1 MIKKGIKFITLFII
15 IILNTSFLNS
25 NYENKPN
32 DFKKKPPFLKIKSN
46 WVDSVYNSL
55 TADEKIAQL
64 FMVAAYSNKDTNH
77 VNEIA
82 NLIKEYKI
90 GGLIFFQGG
99 PVRQAKLTNYYQ
111 SISKTPLMIATDA
124 EWGLAM
130 RLDSTIRFPGQMT
143 LGAVQDNSLIYEM
156 GETIAQQCKRLN
168 INVNF
173 APVIDI
179 NNNPNNPVINSRSF
193 GEDRQNVA
201 YKGLA
206 YMMGLQDNNI
216 LATGKHFPGHG
227 DTNTDSHKTLP
238 IVNKSYKHLKAVE
251 LYPFKFLIN
260 KGLGAVMIAHLHV
273 PALDNTKNLPSTLS
287 KKTITKLL
295 KKKLRF
301 KGLIFTDAL
310 NMKGVGKYFKPG
322 EIEVKALV
330 AGNDILLF
338 PEDVPTA
345 INQIKIAITNG
356 LISQKEIN
364 ERCKK
369 IIAAKKWQEL
379 DRYKPVKIENLYA
392 DLNNDKAL
400 YLKQRLIE
408 KSLTLLK
415 NNNDLIPFK
424 RLDTLK
430 IASVAVGADSIN
442 AFQKQLN
449 LYDAISN
456 FTIDKNADKN
466 QFDSLAESLSQ
477 YNLVIVSIHNTD
489 RRPSKEF
496 GITQQT
502 VDFVSNL
509 SAKTKVV
516 LTVFANPYSLSYF
529 KNIENIQALLMSY
542 EDNQFSQN
550 LSAQLLFGGIPA
562 LGKLPVT
569 ATVQFKVNTGIILK
583 KRIRLK
589 YSVPEE
595 FGVDRRKLQKVDSL
609 ALDAVN
615 EKATPGC
622 EILFAKNGIIFY
634 HKSFGYHTYSDSIP
648 VKNSDI
654 YDLASITKAASTIAS
669 LMKLTD
675 EHKFDV
681 DDKLSDYLPYLDTT
695 DKKDIKIIDVLTHQ
709 ARFRPWIPFYLNT
722 MVGDSLKTNIY
733 SHTYSKNYSVQ
744 VCDSLFITK
753 SYCDTIYKS
762 IIDTSLREDTG
773 YKYSDLGYYFL
784 YQIIEKITKQPLQ
797 EYVTKNFYKPLGAA
811 TICYKPLDKFDRNKI
826 APTQNDTLFRKQLL
840 HGYVHDPGAAML
852 GGVAGHAGL
861 FSNANDLAKMAQMF
875 LQKGKYANQKYLK
888 SRTVKYFTSCPFCNK
903 ENRRGIGFDKSEM
916 DFSKEGPTSNC
927 VSDRSFGHTGF
938 TGTMVWI
945 DPKNQTIYI
954 FLSNRINPDQ
964 DNHKL
969 VEMNVRTNIQK
980 AFYDALEK

>member
-1 MIKKGIKFITLFII
+1 MIKKEIKFISLFIL
-15 IILNTSFLNS
+15 IILNTSFVNY
-25 NYENKPN
+25 NYENKSN
-32 DFKKKPPFLKIKSN
+32 NFKKKPPFVKIKSA
-46 WVDSVYNSL
+46 WTDSVYNSL
-55 TADEKIAQL
+55 SKDERIAQL
-64 FMVAAYSNKDTNH
+64 FMVAAYSNRDTNH
-77 VNEIA
+77 VNKITE
-82 NLIKEYKI
+82 LIKKYKI

-130 RLDSTIRFPGQMT
+130 RLDSTVRFPRQMT
-143 LGAVQDNSLIYEM
+143 LGAIQDNSLIYEM
-156 GETIAQQCKRLN
+156 GETIARQCKRMN

-179 NNNPNNPVINSRSF
+179 NSNPNNPVINSRSF
-193 GEDRQNVA
+193 GENKKNVA

-227 DTNTDSHKTLP
+227 NTSTDSHKTLP
-238 IVNKSYKHLKAVE
+238 VVNQSYKHLKSFE

-260 KGLGAVMIAHLHV
+260 KGLGAIMVAHLYV
-273 PALDNTKNLPSTLS
+273 PALDNTKNQPSTLS
-287 KKTITKLL
+287 KKIVTKLL
-295 KKKLRF
+295 KKKLKF

-310 NMKGVGKYFKPG
+310 NMKGVSKYYKPG

-330 AGNDILLF
+330 AGNDVLLF
-338 PEDVPTA
+338 PVDVPKA
-345 INQIKIAITNG
+345 INQIKIAISKG
-356 LISQKEIN
+356 IISWKDIN
-364 ERCKK
+364 KRCKK
-369 IIAAKKWQEL
+369 IIAAKKWQGL
-379 DRYKPVKIENLYA
+379 DRYKPVKISNLYS
-392 DLNNDKAL
+392 DLNSDKSL

-408 KSLTLLK
+408 KSLTLLT

-430 IASVAVGADSIN
+430 IASIAIGSDSVN
-442 AFQKQLN
+442 AFQKQLS
-449 LYDAISN
+449 LYDKISN
-456 FTIDKNADKN
+456 FNINKNAEKTK
-466 QFDSLAESLSQ
+466 FDSLEHSLSHF
-477 YNLVIVSIHNTD
+477 NLVIISIHNTD
-489 RRPSKEF
+489 QRPSKNF

-502 VDFVSNL
+502 IDFVNNL
-509 SAKTKVV
+509 SEKTNVV
-516 LTVFANPYSLSYF
+516 LTVFANPYSLKYF
-529 KNIENIQALLMSY
+529 SNIQNIKALLMSY
-542 EDNQFSQN
+542 EDNQMTQN

-569 ATVQFKVNTGIILK
+569 ASNKFKLNSGIIIK

-595 FGVDRRKLQKVDSL
+595 LNVNRQKLQKVDSL
-609 ALDAVN
+609 AEDAIN

-622 EILFAKNGIIFY
+622 EILFAKNGIVFY
-634 HKSFGYHTYSDSIP
+634 HKSFGYQTYLDSIP

-654 YDLASITKAASTIAS
+654 YDLASITKVASTTAS

-681 DDKLSDYLPYLDTT
+681 NDKLSDYLCYLDTT

-709 ARFRPWIPFYLNT
+709 ARLRPWIPFYLNT
-722 MVGDSLKTNIY
+722 MVGDSLKSNIY
-733 SHTYSKNYSVQ
+733 SHTFSKDYSVK
-744 VCDSLFITK
+744 VCDSLYIIN
-753 SYCDTIYKS
+753 SYRDSIYKS
-762 IIDTSLREDTG
+762 IIDTSLRQESG

-797 EYVTKNFYKPLGAA
+797 DYVVKNFYKPLGA
-811 TICYKPLDKFDRNKI
+811 TSICYNPLKKFDRNKI
-826 APTQNDTLFRKQLL
+826 VPTQNDTLFRKQLI

-875 LQKGKYANQKYLK
+875 LQNGEYGGQRYLK
-888 SRTVKYFTSCPFCNK
+888 TRTVKYFTSCPFCNK
-903 ENRRGIGFDKSEM
+903 GNRRGIGFDKPEM
-916 DFSKEGPTSNC
+916 DFSKEGPVDHCTS
-927 VSDRSFGHTGF
+927 SKSFGHTGF
-938 TGTMVWI
+938 TGTMMWV
-945 DPKNQTIYI
+945 DPKNQTVYV
-954 FLSNRINPDQ
+954 FLSNRVNPNQ

-969 VEMNVRTNIQK
+969 VDMNVRTNIQK
-980 AFYDALEK
+980 AFYDALKK

>member
-1 MIKKGIKFITLFII
+1 MIKKGIKFISLFIL
-15 IILNTSFLNS
+15 IILNTSFVNS
-25 NYENKPN
+25 NHENKHN
-32 DFKKKPPFLKIKSN
+32 DFKKKPAFVKIKSA

-55 TADEKIAQL
+55 SDEEKIAQL

-77 VNEIA
+77 VNEITE
-82 NLIKEYKI
+82 LIKKYKI

-130 RLDSTIRFPGQMT
+130 RLDSTIRFPRQMT
-143 LGAVQDNSLIYEM
+143 LGAIQDNSLIYEM
-156 GETIAQQCKRLN
+156 GETIAKQCKRMN

-179 NNNPNNPVINSRSF
+179 NSNPNNPVINSRSF
-193 GEDRQNVA
+193 GENKKNVA

-206 YMMGLQDNNI
+206 YMLGLQDNNI

-238 IVNKSYKHLKAVE
+238 VVNKSYKHLKSFE
-251 LYPFKFLIN
+251 LYPFKFLIK
-260 KGLGAVMIAHLHV
+260 KGLGAIMVAHLYV
-273 PALDNTKNLPSTLS
+273 PALDNTKNQPSTLS
-287 KKTITKLL
+287 KKIVTKLL
-295 KKKLRF
+295 KRKLKF

-310 NMKGVGKYFKPG
+310 NMKGVSKYYKPG
-322 EIEVKALV
+322 EAEVKALV
-330 AGNDILLF
+330 AGNDVLLF
-338 PEDVPTA
+338 PVDVPKA
-345 INQIKIAITNG
+345 INQIKIAISKG
-356 LISQKEIN
+356 ILSWKDIN
-364 ERCKK
+364 KRCKK
-369 IIAAKKWQEL
+369 IIAAKKWQGL
-379 DRYKPVKIENLYA
+379 DRYKPVKIDNLYS

-408 KSLTLLK
+408 KSLTLLT
-415 NNNDLIPFK
+415 NNNNLIPFK

-430 IASVAVGADSIN
+430 IASIAIGSDSVN
-442 AFQKQLN
+442 AFQKQLS
-449 LYDAISN
+449 LYDEISN
-456 FTIDKNADKN
+456 FNIDKNAEKN
-466 QFDSLAESLSQ
+466 QFDSIEDSLSHF
-477 YNLVIVSIHNTD
+477 NLVIVSIHNTD
-489 RRPSKEF
+489 QRPSKNF

-502 VDFVSNL
+502 IDFVNNL
-509 SAKTKVV
+509 SAKTNVV
-516 LTVFANPYSLSYF
+516 LTVFANPYSLRYF
-529 KNIENIQALLMSY
+529 SNIKNLKALLMSY
-542 EDNQFSQN
+542 EDNQLSQN

-569 ATVQFKVNTGIILK
+569 ASNQFNLNSGIIIK
-583 KRIRLK
+583 KQIRLK

-595 FGVDRRKLQKVDSL
+595 LNVNRQKLQKVDSL
-609 ALDAVN
+609 AEDAIN

-622 EILFAKNGIIFY
+622 EILFAKNGIVFY
-634 HKSFGYHTYSDSIP
+634 HKSFGYHTYLDSIP

-654 YDLASITKAASTIAS
+654 YDLASITKVAATTAS

-681 DDKLSDYLPYLDTT
+681 DGKLSDYLPYLDTT

-709 ARFRPWIPFYLNT
+709 ARLRPWIPFYLNT
-722 MVGDSLKTNIY
+722 MVGDSLKSNIY
-733 SHTYSKNYSVQ
+733 RHTFSKDYSVK
-744 VCDSLFITK
+744 VCDSLYILN
-753 SYCDTIYKS
+753 SYRDSIYKS
-762 IIDTSLREDTG
+762 IIDTSLREESG

-797 EYVTKNFYKPLGAA
+797 YYVTKNFYKPLGA
-811 TICYKPLDKFDRNKI
+811 TSICYNPLKKFDRDKI
-826 APTQNDTLFRKQLL
+826 VPTQNDTLFRKQLI

-875 LQKGKYANQKYLK
+875 LQKGIYGGQRYLN

-903 ENRRGIGFDKSEM
+903 GNRRGIGFDKPEM
-916 DFSKEGPTSNC
+916 DFSKEGPVDHCAS
-927 VSDRSFGHTGF
+927 SKSFGHTGF
-938 TGTMVWI
+938 TGTMMWI
-945 DPKNQTIYI
+945 DPKNKTIYI
-954 FLSNRINPDQ
+954 FLSNRVNPNQ

-969 VEMNVRTNIQK
+969 VDMNVRTNIQK

>member
-1 MIKKGIKFITLFII
+1 MIKTGIKFITLFIL

-32 DFKKKPPFLKIKSN
+32 DFKKKPEFVKIKSA

-55 TADEKIAQL
+55 SNDEKIAQL
-64 FMVAAYSNKDTNH
+64 FMIAAYSNKDTNH
-77 VNEIA
+77 VNEIS
-82 NLIKEYKI
+82 NLIKKYKI

-130 RLDSTIRFPGQMT
+130 RLDSTIRFPRQMT
-143 LGAVQDNSLIYEM
+143 LGAIQDNSLIYEM

-179 NNNPNNPVINSRSF
+179 NSNPNNPVINSRSF

-227 DTNTDSHKTLP
+227 DTSTDSHKTLP
-238 IVNKSYKHLKAVE
+238 VVNKSYKHLKSVE
-251 LYPFKFLIN
+251 LYPFRFLIN
-260 KGLGAVMIAHLHV
+260 RGLGAVMVAHLNV

-287 KKTITKLL
+287 KEIVTKLL
-295 KKKLRF
+295 KKKYKF

-310 NMKGVGKYFKPG
+310 NMKGVSKYYKPG
-322 EIEVKALV
+322 EVEVKALV
-330 AGNDILLF
+330 AGNDVLLF
-338 PEDVPTA
+338 PVDVPKA
-345 INQIKIAITNG
+345 INQIKIAISNG
-356 LISQKEIN
+356 VISWKEIDK
-364 ERCKK
+364 RCKK
-369 IIAAKKWQEL
+369 IIAAKKWQGL
-379 DRYKPVKIENLYA
+379 DRYKPVKIANLYS

-415 NNNDLIPFK
+415 NNNNLIPFK

-430 IASVAVGADSIN
+430 IASIAIGSDSVN
-442 AFQKQLN
+442 AFQQQLS
-449 LYDAISN
+449 LYDEISN
-456 FTIDKNADKN
+456 FNIDKNAEKN
-466 QFDSLAESLSQ
+466 QFDSLVDSLS
-477 YNLVIVSIHNTD
+477 YFNLVIISIHNTD
-489 RRPSKEF
+489 QRPSKNF

-502 VDFVSNL
+502 IDFVNNL
-509 SAKTKVV
+509 SSKTNIV
-516 LTVFANPYSLSYF
+516 LTVFANPYSLRYF
-529 KNIENIQALLMSY
+529 SNIQNIKALLMSY
-542 EDNQFSQN
+542 EDNQLSQN

-569 ATVQFKVNTGIILK
+569 ASNQFKLNSGIIIK

-595 FGVDRRKLQKVDSL
+595 LGVNKKKLQKVDSL
-609 ALDAVN
+609 AENAIN

-634 HKSFGYHTYSDSIP
+634 HKSFGYHTYLDSIP

-654 YDLASITKAASTIAS
+654 YDLASITKVASTTAS

-681 DDKLSDYLPYLDTT
+681 DNKLSDYLPYLDTT

-709 ARFRPWIPFYLNT
+709 ARLRPWIPFYLNT
-722 MVGDSLKTNIY
+722 MVGDSLKSNIY
-733 SHTYSKNYSVQ
+733 SHTFSKDYSVK
-744 VCDSLFITK
+744 VCDSLYILN
-753 SYCDTIYKS
+753 SYRDSIFKS
-762 IIDTSLREDTG
+762 IVDTCLREDNG

-784 YQIIEKITKQPLQ
+784 YQIIEEITKQPLQ

-811 TICYKPLDKFDRNKI
+811 SICYNPLKKFDRDKI
-826 APTQNDTLFRKQLL
+826 VPTQNDTLFRKQLI
-840 HGYVHDPGAAML
+840 HGYVHDPGVAML

-875 LQKGKYANQKYLK
+875 LQKGKYGEQRYLNA
-888 SRTVKYFTSCPFCNK
+888 RTVKYFTSCPFCNK
-903 ENRRGIGFDKSEM
+903 GNRRGIGFDKPEM
-916 DFSKEGPTSNC
+916 DFSKEGPVDHCTS
-927 VSDRSFGHTGF
+927 SRSYGHTGF
-938 TGTMVWI
+938 TGTMMWI
-945 DPKNQTIYI
+945 DPINQTIYV
-954 FLSNRINPDQ
+954 FLSNRINPNQ

-969 VEMNVRTNIQK
+969 VDMNVRTIIQK
-980 AFYDALEK
+980 TFYDALKK